1 MELVSSFD
9 EILVLNTTLIWR
21 KLFTFLFKK
30 NNHYSLILIVGNGNK
45 NFTMINGYFLDK
57 EWEINNFFF
66 ISFVSSSF
74 IAGNGNG
81 NQNKLIGSVEIPL
94 SSVPASGLNKW
105 WDLEK
110 SDKKNRGKLHLLLH
124 LSTISQRRKTMAA
137 QHRRYSVLI
146 LFCYTYISSAVYLHF
161 IFITYLH
168 YLDYCEFCW
177 PMNYCKMNVNLL
189 NGEMNLLMK
198 PFIFWR
204 NMQFR

>member
-1 MELVSSFD
+1 METK
-9 EILVLNTTLIWR
+9 ILLWLTGIFWI
-21 KLFTFLFKK
+21 K
-30 NNHYSLILIVGNGNK
+30 NEKSII
-45 NFTMINGYFLDK
+45 
-57 EWEINNFFF
+57 FFF

-137 QHRRYSVLI
+137 QHRRYSVL
-146 LFCYTYISSAVYLHF
+146 FFFF
-161 IFITYLH
+161 IFLQPFIYILYLLSTYLH

-177 PMNYCKMNVNLL
+177 PMNYCEMNVNLL